1 MDFGGGCVEG
11 FGFVGCQAYFDN
23 AFDTGS
29 TKLDGDADEQIVD
42 AVLAREIGGTRED
55 TLLVTN
61 DGFDH
66 FGDGCGGCVIGA
78 ARFQMTDNFGTA
90 VTSPLND
97 PVDRALIEKL

>member
-29 TKLDGDADEQIVD
+29 TKLDGDADEQVVD

-66 FGDGCGGCVIGA
+66 FGDGCGDDERSYA
-78 ARFQMTDNFGTA
+78 AKRYFGSTRRKY
-90 VTSPLND
+90 
-97 PVDRALIEKL
+97 RAAAISASS